1 MQNYKV
7 STKIKTL
14 SVEKV
19 VPTHLLK
26 QGFNWVVYEYSTKT
40 GMLQNAYW
48 LADYP
53 DFKNVAPL
61 LNHAKEN
68 CLLNTHVCVQGG
80 NEKTAQTF
88 ATWQTEETAEVIATE
103 QTQSQEQEE
112 QKTEEEEKETVLTVR
127 LNRELAKSF
136 TESCKAEAKTKAE
149 KTRELIND
157 YLKTDSLIALNYS
170 EIGCIGYLLKKEIDQ
185 CNIEIESRENI
196 EELQKVDKNWLAM
209 KGYYINRKIYLTKLA
224 EKLNKYDLKDV
235 PF

>member
-19 VPTHLLK
+19 VPAHLLK

-61 LNHAKEN
+61 LAHAKQN
-68 CLLNTHVCVQGG
+68 CLLNTHVCVEGG

-88 ATWQTEETAEVIATE
+88 ATWQTEERTEVMETG
-103 QTQSQEQEE
+103 QTQSQEEE
-112 QKTEEEEKETVLTVR
+112 TEEEKETVLTVR
-127 LNRELAKSF
+127 LNKELANSF
-136 TESCKAEAKTKAE
+136 TESCQAEGKTKAK
-149 KTRELIND
+149 KTRELIENYTKTEKEEEALITLTWEEIDTLTKALRKYAMNEETENND
-157 YLKTDSLIALNYS
+157 ENFALYMYLKQKYS
-170 EIGCIGYLLKKEIDQ
+170 EI
-185 CNIEIESRENI
+185 
-196 EELQKVDKNWLAM
+196 KVSMGMA
-209 KGYYINRKIYLTKLA
+209 I
-224 EKLNKYDLKDV
+224 
-235 PF
+235 

>member
-19 VPTHLLK
+19 VPAHLLK

-61 LNHAKEN
+61 LAHAKQN
-68 CLLNTHVCVQGG
+68 CLLNTHVCVEGG

-88 ATWQTEETAEVIATE
+88 ATWQTETAEVMATA
-103 QTQSQEQEE
+103 QTQSQEEQET
-112 QKTEEEEKETVLTVR
+112 KEEEEKETVLTVR
-127 LNRELAKSF
+127 LNRELANSF
-136 TESCKAEAKTKAE
+136 TESCQAEGKTKAK
-149 KTRELIND
+149 KTRELIEN
-157 YLKTDSLIALNYS
+157 YTKTEKEEEALIALTWQEIDTLTKALRKYAMNEETENNDENFALYMYLKQKSS
-170 EIGCIGYLLKKEIDQ
+170 EIKVSIGMAI
-185 CNIEIESRENI
+185 
-196 EELQKVDKNWLAM
+196 
-209 KGYYINRKIYLTKLA
+209 
-224 EKLNKYDLKDV
+224 
-235 PF
+235 

>member
-61 LNHAKEN
+61 LAHAKQN
-68 CLLNTHVCVQGG
+68 CLLNSHICITG
-80 NEKTAQTF
+80 
-88 ATWQTEETAEVIATE
+88 ATKETAEVIATA
-103 QTQSQEQEE
+103 QTQSQEEQE
-112 QKTEEEEKETVLTVR
+112 TEEKEKETVLTVR
-127 LNRELAKSF
+127 LEKELANSF
-136 TESCKAEAKTKAE
+136 TESCQAEGKTKAR
-149 KTRELIND
+149 KTRELIENYTKTEKEEEALITLKWQEIDTLTKALRKYAMNEETENND
-157 YLKTDSLIALNYS
+157 ENFALYMYLKQKSS
-170 EIGCIGYLLKKEIDQ
+170 EI
-185 CNIEIESRENI
+185 
-196 EELQKVDKNWLAM
+196 KVSMGMA
-209 KGYYINRKIYLTKLA
+209 I
-224 EKLNKYDLKDV
+224 
-235 PF
+235 

>member
-19 VPTHLLK
+19 VPNHLLK

-61 LNHAKEN
+61 LAHAKQN
-68 CLLNTHVCVQGG
+68 CLLNTHVCVEGG

-88 ATWQTEETAEVIATE
+88 ATWQTETAEVMATA

-112 QKTEEEEKETVLTVR
+112 QETEEEKKETVLTVR
-127 LNRELAKSF
+127 LEKELANSF
-136 TESCKAEAKTKAE
+136 TESCQAEGKTKAK
-149 KTRELIND
+149 KTRELIEN
-157 YLKTDSLIALNYS
+157 YTKTEKEEEALIALTWQEIDTLTKALRKYAMNEETENNDENFALYMYLKNKSS
-170 EIGCIGYLLKKEIDQ
+170 EI
-185 CNIEIESRENI
+185 
-196 EELQKVDKNWLAM
+196 KVSMGMA
-209 KGYYINRKIYLTKLA
+209 I
-224 EKLNKYDLKDV
+224 
-235 PF
+235 

>member
-7 STKIKTL
+7 STKTKTL

-19 VPTHLLK
+19 VPNHLLK
-26 QGFNWVVYEYSTKT
+26 QGFNWVVYEYSAKT
-40 GMLQNAYW
+40 GALQNAYW

-61 LNHAKEN
+61 LAHAKQN
-68 CLLNTHVCVQGG
+68 CLLNTHVCITG
-80 NEKTAQTF
+80 
-88 ATWQTEETAEVIATE
+88 ATTETAEVIATA
-103 QTQSQEQEE
+103 QTQSEEEQE
-112 QKTEEEEKETVLTVR
+112 TEEEKKETVLTVR
-127 LNRELAKSF
+127 LEKELANSF

-157 YLKTDSLIALNYS
+157 YLKTDSLIPLNYS

-185 CNIEIESRENI
+185 CSIEIESRENI
-196 EELQKVDKNWLAM
+196 DELQKVDTNWLAM
-209 KGYYINRKIYLTKLA
+209 KGYYINRKIYLTKLE

>member
-19 VPTHLLK
+19 VPAHLLK
-26 QGFNWVVYEYSTKT
+26 QGFNWVVYEYSAKT
-40 GMLQNAYW
+40 GTLQNAYW

-61 LNHAKEN
+61 LTHAKQN
-68 CLLNTHVCVQGG
+68 CLLNTHVCITG
-80 NEKTAQTF
+80 
-88 ATWQTEETAEVIATE
+88 ATTETAEVIATA
-103 QTQSQEQEE
+103 QTESQEQKE
-112 QKTEEEEKETVLTVR
+112 QETEEKETVLTVR
-127 LNRELAKSF
+127 LNRELANSF

-157 YLKTDSLIALNYS
+157 YLKTDSLIPLNYS

-185 CNIEIESRENI
+185 CSIEIESRENI
-196 EELQKVDKNWLAM
+196 DELQKVDTNWLAM

>member
-19 VPTHLLK
+19 VPDHLLK
-26 QGFNWVVYEYSTKT
+26 QGFNWVVYEYSNIN
-40 GMLQNAYW
+40 GMLISAYW

-53 DFKNVAPL
+53 DFKNVTPL
-61 LNHAKEN
+61 LAHVKQN
-68 CLLNTHVCVQGG
+68 CLLNSHMRIIG
-80 NEKTAQTF
+80 
-88 ATWQTEETAEVIATE
+88 ATTETAEVIATA
-103 QTQSQEQEE
+103 QTQSEEEQEE
-112 QKTEEEEKETVLTVR
+112 QETEEKETVLTVR
-127 LNRELAKSF
+127 LEKELANSF

-157 YLKTDSLIALNYS
+157 YLKTDSLIPLNYS
-170 EIGCIGYLLKKEIDQ
+170 EIGCIGYLLKKEIEQ
-185 CNIEIESRENI
+185 CNLEIELRKNI
-196 EELQKVDKNWLAM
+196 DELQKVDANWLVM

>member
-19 VPTHLLK
+19 VPEHLLK
-26 QGFNWVVYEYSTKT
+26 QGFKWVVYEYSNIN
-40 GMLQNAYW
+40 GMLISAYW

-53 DFKNVAPL
+53 DFKNVTPL
-61 LNHAKEN
+61 LAHVKEN
-68 CLLNTHVCVQGG
+68 CLLNSHMRIIG
-80 NEKTAQTF
+80 
-88 ATWQTEETAEVIATE
+88 ATTETAEVIATA
-103 QTQSQEQEE
+103 QTQSQEEQEE
-112 QKTEEEEKETVLTVR
+112 QEEQETKEKKETVLTVR
-127 LNRELAKSF
+127 LEKELANSF

-157 YLKTDSLIALNYS
+157 YLKNDSLIPLNYN
-170 EIGCIGYLLKKEIDQ
+170 EIGCIGYLLKKEIEQ
-185 CNIEIESRENI
+185 CIIEIEARENI
-196 EELQKVDKNWLAM
+196 DELEKVDTNWLAM
-209 KGYYINRKIYLTKLA
+209 KGYYINRKIYLKKLE